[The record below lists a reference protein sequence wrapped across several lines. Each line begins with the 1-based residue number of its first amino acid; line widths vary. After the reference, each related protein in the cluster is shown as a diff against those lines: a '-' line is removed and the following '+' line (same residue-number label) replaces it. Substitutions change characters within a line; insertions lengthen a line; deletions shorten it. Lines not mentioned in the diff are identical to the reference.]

1 MRSSLTRWVIIQA
14 VGLGPPTFD
23 NKTACIY
30 RHCDC
35 EKSQDPH
42 LAFNADAQSPKLG
55 RPVPL
60 QVDYICLLRQPTYIF
75 LKKPS
80 TARSSSQSLILLPLA
95 VVMSFVTV
103 AAASLPSVP
112 LDFKGN
118 RDRILESIHIAKDK
132 GALLRTGRWYLL
144 PLLAYSYWIL
154 TLNHQ
159 LSSRFLAMAV
169 LIITWRGDTFLHSW
183 EVVAEIISDPVCK
196 DMLID
201 LGLGVRHRNVR
212 YNCRV
217 LCTYKKIF
225 FIRPKQS
232 LANDGLYREMRH
244 FSAWV
249 KPRTTEQYYLEKI
262 ISDVTG
268 QKTVPIGDAVLST
281 VDTAIGCETCEE
293 LFVPLNPSTYM
304 GLNGVEIILNSSASH
319 VELRKLKTRLD
330 LISNSTRKLG
340 GLYVYANASG
350 VDGDARILYD
360 ASSMILVNGKVMEQS
375 PQFTLKPVDVI
386 TATIDIEEVR
396 SFRSSISRNV
406 QGAAQPDFPRIECDL
421 RLARPAEEVYR
432 SDLQLSREIELK
444 ILDPMEEMHLAQ
456 SVFLWQYLCRT
467 NSPGYFLA
475 LSGGLDSCSVTV
487 FVYGMA
493 RLVLQS
499 ISVGETTTLA
509 DLRRLT
515 GEPEFLPKT
524 AQEIVSK
531 LLHTCFMGT
540 KHSSN
545 DTKSRAKNLA
555 QEVGAFHS
563 DINMDATVEAMEA
576 IGQQALNF
584 TPKFQVEGGTAAEN
598 LAKQNIQARN
608 RMVCSYY
615 LAQLSTTARQHPRAG
630 GSLLVLSSGN
640 VDELLR
646 GYLTKYDCSSADIA
660 PLGSVSKTDAKAF
673 LRWAASKWEMPILY
687 DFLDA
692 VPTAEL
698 LPLSAGVQE
707 DEVEMGLTYD
717 QLSAFGKLR
726 KIEKLGPW
734 SCYVRL
740 LGEWK
745 HLPAAETADLT
756 KRFFRFY
763 AMNRHKSTVMTPSL
777 HLSGYSPDDHRHDLR
792 PFLYVVSWPWQFSK
806 IDAHVKSL

>member
-1 MRSSLTRWVIIQA
+1 
-14 VGLGPPTFD
+14 
-23 NKTACIY
+23 
-30 RHCDC
+30 
-35 EKSQDPH
+35 
-42 LAFNADAQSPKLG
+42 
-55 RPVPL
+55 
-60 QVDYICLLRQPTYIF
+60 
-75 LKKPS
+75 
-80 TARSSSQSLILLPLA
+80 
-95 VVMSFVTV
+95 MSFVTV

-132 GALLRTGRWYLL
+132 GALLRTGPELEVPGYGCLDHHL
-144 PLLAYSYWIL
+144 E
-154 TLNHQ
+154 
-159 LSSRFLAMAV
+159 
-169 LIITWRGDTFLHSW
+169 GDTFLHSW